1 MKRAPIVLSGTA
13 LGVVGV
19 LAYHTAS
26 PRSSAIGALTG
37 SAAAQGTGVSSG
49 RSTSPASGSSGSTTS
64 TPSARTTAARAAA
77 TPGSATPSPALTR
90 SATGADV
97 SFQYGELQV
106 KVTMTGT
113 KISNVSFVRLSETD
127 PRSQSID
134 QIAIPQL
141 QQETMS
147 AQSARIDGVSGASYT
162 SQAYD
167 QSLQSALDK
176 LA

>member
-1 MKRAPIVLSGTA
+1 MKRAPIVLTGTA
-13 LGVVGV
+13 VGVAGV

-26 PRSSAIGALTG
+26 PRSSAIGGLT
-37 SAAAQGTGVSSG
+37 SSTTAATGASNG
-49 RSTSPASGSSGSTTS
+49 KATRPATGSSGATS
-64 TPSARTTAARAAA
+64 SAASARTTAAPAA
-77 TPGSATPSPALTR
+77 ATPSPALTR

-113 KISNVSFVRLSETD
+113 KISNISFVRLSETD

-134 QIAIPQL
+134 QLAIPQL

>member
-1 MKRAPIVLSGTA
+1 MNRAPIVLSGTA
-13 LGVVGV
+13 LGLVGV

-26 PRSSAIGALTG
+26 PRSSAIGGLAS
-37 SAAAQGTGVSSG
+37 SAAAQTSGVSRGTSTRPAGGSGVSS
-49 RSTSPASGSSGSTTS
+49 RSTTTARRTATSASATS
-64 TPSARTTAARAAA
+64 VTPSAAQ
-77 TPGSATPSPALTR
+77 TR
-90 SATGADV
+90 SAIGADV

-106 KVTMTGT
+106 KVTKTGT
-113 KISNVSFVRLSETD
+113 KITNISFVRLSETD

-141 QQETMS
+141 QQQAMA

-167 QSLQSALDK
+167 QSLQAALDK